1 MPVATDLPRI
11 IQGGMGVAV
20 SNWVLA
26 RAVSQRGQLGVVSG
40 TALDLVIAR
49 RLQDGDEGGHV
60 RRALEHFPIPAMAER
75 VLTRYFIE
83 GGRDP
88 QTPYAPIPRMAVK
101 QSVALQELGIV
112 GAFVETWLAKE
123 GHDGVVGI
131 NLLEKIQMATP
142 TAAYGAM
149 LAGVDAVLM
158 GAGVPRELPR
168 LLNTLAAGEAVQF
181 PVDVDAAGDRQFF
194 IELDMRALT
203 GGVLP
208 PVTRPIFLAIVSA
221 HVLAGYLVRDPEIR
235 PDGFIVEGSVAGGHN
250 APPRKPQVDERGDI
264 VFGPRDEPDL
274 EKVAALGL
282 PFWIAGAAGTPSQLQ
297 AALDAGAHG
306 VQVGTVF
313 ALSQDSGLTEPI
325 RADLLSRLRAGT
337 LEVRTSALASPT
349 GFPFKVAQIDGTIGN
364 GETYSKRPRLCDL
377 GYLRTPFV
385 KEDGALGY
393 RCAAEPEHMYVKK
406 GGDAS
411 AAVNRACLC
420 NGLAAT
426 HGLGQHRA
434 DGYDEAPLVTLGSDL
449 TGARMLL
456 ERYPNGWTAAEVV
469 DWLLGG

>member
-1 MPVATDLPRI
+1 MPTATDLPRI
-11 IQGGMGVAV
+11 IQGGMGVAI

-49 RLQDGDEGGHV
+49 RLQDGDVGGHV

-75 VLTRYFIE
+75 VLKRYYIE

-101 QSVALQELGIV
+101 QSAALQELGIV

-168 LLNTLAAGEAVQF
+168 LLNTLAAGEVVNF
-181 PVDVDAAGDRQFF
+181 PVDVDARGDREFF
-194 IELDMRALT
+194 IEMDMSALT
-203 GGVLP
+203 DGVLP
-208 PVTRPIFLAIVSA
+208 PVRRPIFLAIVSA

-250 APPRKPQVDERGDI
+250 APPRKPEIDERGDI

-274 EKVAALGL
+274 EKIAALGL
-282 PFWIAGAAGTPSQLQ
+282 PFWIAGAAGTPDQLK
-297 AALDAGAHG
+297 AALAAGAHG

-313 ALSQDSGLTEPI
+313 ALCQDSGLTAPI

-349 GFPFKVAQIDGTIGN
+349 GFPFKVAQIEGTIGN

-406 GGDAS
+406 GGDPD

-420 NGLAAT
+420 NGLAAS
-426 HGLGQHRA
+426 HGVGQHRA

-456 ERYPNGWTAAEVV
+456 ERYPEGWTAVEVV
-469 DWLLGG
+469 DWLLGR